1 MIGGM
6 VAGAVIANRG
16 AEFLD
21 KGLGLYHHVDEDEEE
36 EVDDDDD
43 DNDAKESDTSK
54 ASTESDAEDVAA
66 PQAAP
71 SIFGVG
77 STDAVRVLSAGTNL
91 LPVISVRSRL
101 LSRRASEV
109 VHRVA
114 AEAARATPGGGPV
127 GGAPVGE
134 GFADAHD
141 VDTPHK
147 PQVNQKA
154 CPKLMSRP
162 PIGMVGA
169 GNPAAL
175 DHSFL
180 LS

>member
-91 LPVISVRSRL
+91 LLVISVRLRRYLGERVKWYIESQQKQLEL
-101 LSRRASEV
+101 LQAVDLS
-109 VHRVA
+109 A
-114 AEAARATPGGGPV
+114 A
-127 GGAPVGE
+127 
-134 GFADAHD
+134 
-141 VDTPHK
+141 
-147 PQVNQKA
+147 PQWEKDL
-154 CPKLMSRP
+154 LMRTTSTLHTNLKS
-162 PIGMVGA
+162 IKKHVQ
-169 GNPAAL
+169 N
-175 DHSFL
+175 
-180 LS
+180 